1 MSIADESGKV
11 FKAEMREGKP
21 KMGLFLNSSSP
32 TVAEQLSTAGT
43 DQQDEVYC
51 ARKKYHRDRLAK
63 AHNSQTDSVF
73 QLWHPRQP
81 EINGDRQTVTEGT
94 GLRAFSSGPG

>member
-1 MSIADESGKV
+1 MSILTADDHMPHSITHKHKTRAGSQKRPAV
-11 FKAEMREGKP
+11 LTHTHALVHAEP
-21 KMGLFLNSSSP
+21 AL
-32 TVAEQLSTAGT
+32 
-43 DQQDEVYC
+43 
-51 ARKKYHRDRLAK
+51 KKYHRDRLAK

>member
-1 MSIADESGKV
+1 MSILTADDHMPHSITHKHKTRGIAKKTRGAHTHALV
-11 FKAEMREGKP
+11 HAEP
-21 KMGLFLNSSSP
+21 AL
-32 TVAEQLSTAGT
+32 
-43 DQQDEVYC
+43 
-51 ARKKYHRDRLAK
+51 KKYHRDRLAK

>member
-1 MSIADESGKV
+1 MSILTAADHMPHSITHKHKTRDRKKDPRCSHTHTHALV
-11 FKAEMREGKP
+11 HAEP
-21 KMGLFLNSSSP
+21 AL
-32 TVAEQLSTAGT
+32 
-43 DQQDEVYC
+43 
-51 ARKKYHRDRLAK
+51 KKYHRDRLAK